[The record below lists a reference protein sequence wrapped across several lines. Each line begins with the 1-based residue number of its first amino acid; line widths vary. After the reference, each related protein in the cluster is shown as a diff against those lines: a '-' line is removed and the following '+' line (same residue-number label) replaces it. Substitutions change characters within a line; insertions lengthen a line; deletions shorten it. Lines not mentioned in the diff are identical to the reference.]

1 MAAVAADVIGVVGG
15 SLGILFT
22 VVNGIQQTQNLR
34 LEKKKLNLEIKK
46 VLLEIIQAANIENV
60 MKCFTTFEAL
70 ANKSGFIPIKN
81 NSIINDLGIDNKA
94 WEEIDTN
101 GDNLIE
107 MNEWIQFW
115 FQLEKETNYC
125 QFCKEPKFETCF
137 ICMRG
142 FCAEHYQYE
151 KTSEKKLCSDCIKKH
166 HNDPKRLAEAV
177 ITKLKE
183 IKEYEKE
190 KIIVQ
195 KKTHKLWHWK
205 PGLYAHKCGVVEDC
219 KNIGALKCHSC
230 GTICCSICIS
240 KRIISSKYACPIC
253 HTIEKRK
260 LCYTRKC
267 KDLSGFTCNNI
278 NCENVAC
285 FDHATAILLKVE
297 IDEVLVSVPITVCD
311 ACAAVPGKVKGVRL
325 PLRLFAQEYIDCYND
340 LCHCCCTSIIGK
352 NFWICEVCP
361 SEPNICE
368 TCESLGIDFEG
379 HKHKKHKMTLS
390 DKDGNEIRTK
400 NGSKKKKVKTAKTK
414 TSKVATSQVKTATA
428 KTPKASECEAKLTN
442 EVICKTTKCSTCS
455 QLLHKNGKSYECK
468 VCDYKMC
475 ANCFNSASFL
485 ASSGHSVTHDVG
497 LHIGGSEM
505 LVISG
510 SQTKYE
516 ENKKKSHIDD
526 VHDQSTTRNLPAS
539 TPNTQCAYMS
549 GFNTGETQAP
559 YMSNLGGTAAGV
571 STDTKKPSY
580 LSNLGN
586 EQQPYSPTTTVKTP
600 IYASGTE
607 TQSPYM
613 TGLGGGNPSRTQPA
627 YTSGGVP
634 TATKQPSYLS
644 NLGNKQPSGSPTPK
658 PAYMGNW

>member
-1 MAAVAADVIGVVGG
+1 MAAIATDVIGVVGG

-151 KTSEKKLCSDCIKKH
+151 KTSEKRLCSDCIKKNR
-166 HNDPKRLAEAV
+166 NDPKSIEEAV

-190 KIIVQ
+190 KYLAQKRIRLWEWVPGMSNKCAIDEACDYVGALNCSHCGKICCVTCMSVQ
-195 KKTHKLWHWK
+195 TKTLKVTCVICHEKDKK
-205 PGLYAHKCGVVEDC
+205 KCCKRRC
-219 KNIGALKCHSC
+219 KN
-230 GTICCSICIS
+230 
-240 KRIISSKYACPIC
+240 
-253 HTIEKRK
+253 
-260 LCYTRKC
+260 
-267 KDLSGFTCNNI
+267 LSNYTCNNQKCK
-278 NCENVAC
+278 NTVC
-285 FDHATAILLKVE
+285 FDHAEPHFVSQPMYSILV
-297 IDEVLVSVPITVCD
+297 VLPVIICEPCKS
-311 ACAAVPGKVKGVRL
+311 AKKKYAVRL
-325 PLRLFAQEYIDCYND
+325 PTEQISDIYFETRWNISGCR
-340 LCHCCCTSIIGK
+340 HCLGTVDNQKYWVCK
-352 NFWICEVCP
+352 DCP
-361 SEPNICE
+361 SEPIICE
-368 TCESLGIDFEG
+368 TCVSFEFNFNE
-379 HKHKKHKMTLS
+379 HKHKTHRRIHYDEKGERIK
-390 DKDGNEIRTK
+390 TK
-400 NGSKKKKVKTAKTK
+400 TKSKKKVKTSKTK
-414 TSKVATSQVKTATA
+414 TAKV
-428 KTPKASECEAKLTN
+428 SECEPKLTN
-442 EVICKTTKCSTCS
+442 DCETTKCSKCS
-455 QLLHKNGKSYECK
+455 QLLVERAKSYECK

-475 ANCFNSASFL
+475 ADCFNSASFP

-497 LHIGGSEM
+497 LHVSGSEL

-516 ENKKKSHIDD
+516 EHKKKSLIDELPG
-526 VHDQSTTRNLPAS
+526 QTSTTRNLPAPTS
-539 TPNTQCAYMS
+539 NTQCAYMS
-549 GFNTGETQAP
+549 GFNTGKTQAP

-571 STDTKKPSY
+571 SADTKKPSY
-580 LSNLGN
+580 LSNLAN
-586 EQQPYSPTTTVKTP
+586 KQQPYSPTTTVKTP
-600 IYASGTE
+600 TYASGTE

-613 TGLGGGNPSRTQPA
+613 TGLGGGNPSGTQPA
-627 YTSGGVP
+627 YTSGVP